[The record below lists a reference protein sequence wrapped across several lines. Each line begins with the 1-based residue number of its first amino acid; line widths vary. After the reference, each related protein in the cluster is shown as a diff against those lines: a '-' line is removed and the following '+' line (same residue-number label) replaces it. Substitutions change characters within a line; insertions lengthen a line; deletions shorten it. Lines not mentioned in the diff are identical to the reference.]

1 MLPLEATPMT
11 PARTLVAPHVV
22 RLLVFAVDEHR
33 FALRLEEIDCI
44 IRAVELIPLPGAPQ
58 VIRGAFSFHGRIVP
72 VADLRRRLGLPD
84 REIELGDRIVVA
96 RAASRMLGVLV
107 GSHTDLADCAAADIS
122 AAADVYWGSVSVEGI
137 ARLRDG
143 LVLIH
148 SLEGFL
154 SAEEARRLAEA
165 LHEHL

>member
-1 MLPLEATPMT
+1 MT
-11 PARTLVAPHVV
+11 SASTLVAPHVV

-72 VADLRRRLGLPD
+72 VADPRRRLRLPD
-84 REIELGDRIVVA
+84 RDIELGDRIVVA
-96 RAASRMLGVLV
+96 RVASRMLGVLV
-107 GSHTDLADCAAADIS
+107 GGHTDLADCAVADIS
-122 AAADVYWGSVSVEGI
+122 AAADVYWGSASVEGI

-143 LVLIH
+143 LVLIQN
-148 SLEGFL
+148 LEGFL
-154 SAEEARRLAEA
+154 SLEETGRLAEA
-165 LHEHL
+165 LHENT

>member
-1 MLPLEATPMT
+1 MT

-72 VADLRRRLGLPD
+72 VADLGRRLGIPD
-84 REIELGDRIVVA
+84 REMELGDRIVVA
-96 RAASRMLGVLV
+96 RAGSRMLGVLV

-137 ARLRDG
+137 ARLRDE

-148 SLEGFL
+148 NLEGFL
-154 SAEEARRLAEA
+154 SSEEARRLAEA